1 MKTMPRCHA
10 WGRRYMEGKHLFG
23 LEMSGSTHYRFM
35 WTFIIWNICRN
46 LLINRYFSPCD
57 TFLTCV
63 FLCLYSCMSG
73 QTRRQTRIFLHWGMV
88 HMWADLWG
96 RKEGRYIRTTG
107 GISGF
112 GMFLKTKIPK
122 YTQQTKVLLT
132 KSEHIFI
139 LVAFI
144 QKEEVFTG
152 IPSPRLKDERSGHR
166 SK

>member
-1 MKTMPRCHA
+1 MM
-10 WGRRYMEGKHLFG
+10 
-23 LEMSGSTHYRFM
+23 
-35 WTFIIWNICRN
+35 
-46 LLINRYFSPCD
+46 NRYFSHVCSYAYKAACQDKLGGKPEYFY
-57 TFLTCV
+57 TEEWFTCG
-63 FLCLYSCMSG
+63 LISG
-73 QTRRQTRIFLHWGMV
+73 GK
-88 HMWADLWG
+88 
-96 RKEGRYIRTTG
+96 KEGRYIRTTG

-144 QKEEVFTG
+144 QKEEVFTR

>member
-1 MKTMPRCHA
+1 MCSCAYKA
-10 WGRRYMEGKHLFG
+10 ADQDKLGGKQERFYTEEWFTCRLI
-23 LEMSGSTHYRFM
+23 SG
-35 WTFIIWNICRN
+35 
-46 LLINRYFSPCD
+46 
-57 TFLTCV
+57 
-63 FLCLYSCMSG
+63 G
-73 QTRRQTRIFLHWGMV
+73 
-88 HMWADLWG
+88 
-96 RKEGRYIRTTG
+96 KEGRYIRTTG

-122 YTQQTKVLLT
+122 YTQQTKVLFT

-144 QKEEVFTG
+144 QKEEVFTR